1 MEELRAE
8 ILQTVQS
15 MPDHLTMI
23 ARYCPMAA

>member
-8 ILQTVQS
+8 ILQTVQP